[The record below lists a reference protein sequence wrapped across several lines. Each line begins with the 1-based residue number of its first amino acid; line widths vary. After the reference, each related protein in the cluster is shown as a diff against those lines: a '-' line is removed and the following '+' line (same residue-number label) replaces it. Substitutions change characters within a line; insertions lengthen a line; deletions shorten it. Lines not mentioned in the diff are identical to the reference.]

1 MANNLKTVFQ
11 RLDQA
16 ITGNW
21 DSSQIPSQV
30 SPSDLGT
37 KSDVIYTT
45 TDKDAFTKA
54 KLEYQQNSYLN
65 QRWLKA
71 NHDMSVQAFNG
82 LNNVKLMYRDADLMD
97 SFPEIGAA
105 LDIVSEESTCL
116 SPKGQVVTVYSKSDR
131 IKSILEELF
140 TNRLDMH
147 VMAPM
152 IIRGMCKYGNQFM
165 LLNIDNKMGVKGWKQ
180 LPVFYMERLENGV
193 ENPYMSQRA
202 IDMSKQS
209 DTDMSTKFV
218 WVDENNSQIPFRNWQ
233 IGHFRLLTD
242 SIYLPYGSSYL
253 NKARRHW
260 RMLSLMEDMMLIY
273 RLERSI
279 ERRVYK
285 IYVGAI
291 DDADV
296 SAYVQEIANNFKR
309 TPIIDPLTGQVDLR
323 KNILPV
329 HKDTPI
335 PLLDGRTIT
344 IEELAQE
351 FNCGKEN
358 YVYSIQDNTLELVPG
373 KVVWCGKN
381 YTAEQL
387 VKITLDDDTS
397 VVMAAEHEFIM
408 RDGSKKRAD
417 ELMVGESVM
426 PFYRESNPYSDRFF
440 DRYEK
445 VYNPASGKFVRTH
458 RVMAKYV
465 DKIDESYNTVHHKD
479 FNKYNNEPTNLLWCD
494 YHEHHKMHG
503 DLARQMW
510 NDPQRRAEISAKIS
524 ASCMGRQIS
533 DEARAKATATL
544 KKRYANGELDHLK
557 DKFRK
562 YIIEYNQSEA
572 HRQEASVRGKK
583 NGYIDAFRTYNESE
597 LHKKH
602 NVIRHHASRQ
612 SWEGELRMVRENKM
626 TCRFDDYIWNEIT
639 KQIILGNV
647 YSRNTLL
654 SYLNSSDV
662 IEYLLRINNEN
673 KKFLS
678 KRKISRKLMEDRVRC
693 YGFSCLNDFMMYV
706 CQNHDVDKKARE
718 VIYRNAIKAEYNK
731 SHAVQELPVEVW
743 DKLRD
748 GILHGVIYN
757 YPTLETYFNENCL
770 MFMGV
775 DFKLTRVVFERLIR
789 LIGFKNVGA
798 YIGGMKKNHK
808 IKNIEYVGG
817 DDVYCMTVVGLNG
830 EDDRHNFAIRSFNQ
844 DGTWCQ
850 NGVFVSNC
858 TDADIFIP
866 TRDPNAPTP
875 IDTLPAAQNLTA
887 MDDIKFVQNKVFTA
901 LRIPKSFLNFEDNT
915 GDGKNLAL
923 MDIRFTRTVNR
934 IQQAFLLEL
943 TKIASIHL
951 YLLGFEDDL
960 TNFSLS
966 MTNPSTQAEELEID
980 NIQKKISVVRD
991 AVADP
996 GNGIPIMSLT
1006 RALKEIL
1013 KWSDKDIQNNLEEI
1027 RLEKALAAELEK
1039 TTQIIKKTGV
1049 FNSVDYMYGEPG
1061 AEYQEDQQPQGGE
1074 GDMGGGG
1081 FGGGGGMPPM
1091 SDAPMGDDMGEIDE
1105 LGNLGAPEDGEI
1117 NGNEGEIPMTD
1128 TPHGNE
1134 DNQQPMESRKRK
1146 KPLLKENKSFEE
1158 FFLDRFRNKDEIKL
1172 ERVDIY
1178 DKALLINEEFD
1189 SLIKSMDEIKKD
1201 K

>member
-21 DSSQIPSQV
+21 DSSQIPSQI

-45 TDKDAFTKA
+45 TDKDSFTKT

-140 TNRLDMH
+140 VNRLDMH

-202 IDMSKQS
+202 IDMAKKS

-242 SIYLPYGSSYL
+242 SLYLPYGSSYL

-279 ERRVYK
+279 ERRIYK

-296 SAYVQEIANNFKR
+296 AAYVQEIANNFKR

-323 KNILPV
+323 KNIL
-329 HKDTPI
+329 
-335 PLLDGRTIT
+335 
-344 IEELAQE
+344 Q
-351 FNCGKEN
+351 
-358 YVYSIQDNTLELVPG
+358 
-373 KVVWCGKN
+373 
-381 YTAEQL
+381 
-387 VKITLDDDTS
+387 
-397 VVMAAEHEFIM
+397 
-408 RDGSKKRAD
+408 
-417 ELMVGESVM
+417 
-426 PFYRESNPYSDRFF
+426 
-440 DRYEK
+440 
-445 VYNPASGKFVRTH
+445 
-458 RVMAKYV
+458 
-465 DKIDESYNTVHHKD
+465 
-479 FNKYNNEPTNLLWCD
+479 
-494 YHEHHKMHG
+494 
-503 DLARQMW
+503 
-510 NDPQRRAEISAKIS
+510 
-524 ASCMGRQIS
+524 
-533 DEARAKATATL
+533 
-544 KKRYANGELDHLK
+544 
-557 DKFRK
+557 
-562 YIIEYNQSEA
+562 
-572 HRQEASVRGKK
+572 
-583 NGYIDAFRTYNESE
+583 
-597 LHKKH
+597 
-602 NVIRHHASRQ
+602 
-612 SWEGELRMVRENKM
+612 
-626 TCRFDDYIWNEIT
+626 
-639 KQIILGNV
+639 
-647 YSRNTLL
+647 
-654 SYLNSSDV
+654 
-662 IEYLLRINNEN
+662 
-673 KKFLS
+673 
-678 KRKISRKLMEDRVRC
+678 
-693 YGFSCLNDFMMYV
+693 
-706 CQNHDVDKKARE
+706 
-718 VIYRNAIKAEYNK
+718 
-731 SHAVQELPVEVW
+731 
-743 DKLRD
+743 
-748 GILHGVIYN
+748 
-757 YPTLETYFNENCL
+757 
-770 MFMGV
+770 
-775 DFKLTRVVFERLIR
+775 
-789 LIGFKNVGA
+789 
-798 YIGGMKKNHK
+798 
-808 IKNIEYVGG
+808 
-817 DDVYCMTVVGLNG
+817 
-830 EDDRHNFAIRSFNQ
+830 
-844 DGTWCQ
+844 
-850 NGVFVSNC
+850 

-887 MDDIKFVQNKVFTA
+887 MDDIKFVQNKVLTA
-901 LRIPKSFLNFEDNT
+901 LRIPKSFLNFEDST

-1006 RALKEIL
+1006 RALKEVL

-1039 TTQIIKKTGV
+1039 TTQIIKKTGI

-1061 AEYQEDQQPQGGE
+1061 AEYQEDQQPQNQ
-1074 GDMGGGG
+1074 GDAMGGG
-1081 FGGGGGMPPM
+1081 FGGGSMPTM
-1091 SDAPMGDDMGEIDE
+1091 SDTPMGDEMGEVDE
-1105 LGNLGAPEDGEI
+1105 LGNLGATEDGEI

-1128 TPHGNE
+1128 NLQGGDN
-1134 DNQQPMESRKRK
+1134 NQQPMESKRRK

-1158 FFLDRFRNKDEIKL
+1158 FFLDRFKNKDEIKL

-1189 SLIKSMDEIKKD
+1189 SLIKSMNEIKKD
-1201 K
+1201 E